1 MNKEE
6 VTINIS
12 SWNKKSKISWT
23 YRNKNWE
30 NNRCLLSLLDVTE
43 E

>member
-30 NNRCLLSLLDVTE
+30 
-43 E
+43 